1 MHEQSYTNKWNT
13 LEEMAKFLEIYNL
26 LRLSHEET
34 ENLTRPIKT
43 KAVEFVVKKSLNKEN
58 HVCQSQASDNNAT
71 E

>member
-1 MHEQSYTNKWNT
+1 
-13 LEEMAKFLEIYNL
+13 MAKFLEIYNL